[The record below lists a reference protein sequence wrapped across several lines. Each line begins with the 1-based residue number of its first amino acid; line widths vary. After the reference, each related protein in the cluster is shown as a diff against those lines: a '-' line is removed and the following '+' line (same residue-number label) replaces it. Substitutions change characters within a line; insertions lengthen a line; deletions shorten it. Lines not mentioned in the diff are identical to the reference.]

1 MEKHEKGEL
10 SPQQKAKELL
20 QSMMMST
27 NSVINFTTGDMEYL
41 PQNQYAKQCAMI
53 AVDQIILSNPHS
65 NPFNTNVYSTM
76 DYWQQVKTEIKKL

>member
-10 SPQQKAKELL
+10 SPKQKAKELL

-27 NSVINFTTGDMEYL
+27 NSVINFTTGDMDYL
-41 PQNQYAKQCAMI
+41 PQNQYAKQCAII

-76 DYWQQVKTEIKKL
+76 DYWQQVKTEIEKL